1 MARSQ
6 AHAERNDV
14 IRAGMT
20 SLETA
25 LSATVP
31 TKDTVASE
39 TARLGSPVKTEEIPD
54 SEGAKIHWIG
64 DSSAPSV
71 ILYFHGGGLGIP
83 AMPGHVSF
91 LVDTQQRLAKEGKK
105 LSIAFVE
112 YGLSPQHRFPTQYRQ
127 AVLALKTVLQSGRK
141 PSDVIVGG
149 DSAGGN
155 LAVAIL
161 SATAHSHPGIPSLK
175 LDAPLKGALL
185 VSPWIDL
192 SVGTSKSWVENKD
205 KDIVSANIV
214 DPLVNNLVSKDE
226 RNEFTDPARADSKW
240 WSGAQVSSILTLAG
254 THELFFDDIV
264 KFSQKLKAGG
274 LNEELVECP
283 QQVHIDC
290 FLDAQSGL
298 EHGTMSHAIWD
309 WLKKLL

>member
-91 LVDTQQRLAKEGKK
+91 LVDTQQRLAAKEGKK

-112 YGLSPQHRFPTQYRQ
+112 YGETETINP
-127 AVLALKTVLQSGRK
+127 
-141 PSDVIVGG
+141 VIVGG